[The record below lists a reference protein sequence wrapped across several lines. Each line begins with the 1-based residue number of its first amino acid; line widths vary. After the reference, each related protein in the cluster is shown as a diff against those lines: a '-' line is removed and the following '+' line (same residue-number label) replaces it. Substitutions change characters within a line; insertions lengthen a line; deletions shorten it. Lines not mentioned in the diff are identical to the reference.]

1 MTAET
6 RKWVYVLF
14 NNGRQIDNIDS
25 PEFDTEQD
33 AQDAIE
39 SALDDVC
46 PRGSNMRRFY
56 RGEVGRA
63 PIGA

>member
-1 MTAET
+1 MND

-14 NNGRQIDNIDS
+14 NNGREIDNIES
-25 PEFDTEQD
+25 PEFDTPEE
-33 AQDAIE
+33 AAAAIE
-39 SALDDVC
+39 NALDDVC

-63 PIGA
+63 PIQCD